1 MGRRVVVVAV
11 ALSGAALALG
21 TVATVIVLRKRRQ
34 YASKQTPNRVSSEE
48 VTLHSVAE
56 LEQASRDV
64 QLSSKVSTVQLRTRL
79 TSLPLEHLASFVNLS
94 CLDIEGCRLDQLPAE
109 ISLLKNLKV
118 LLAPRNKLTRIPTEI
133 GRLSRSLI
141 QLDLGTNKLTEVPAQ
156 LCELTA
162 LQTLNLMANELEHLP
177 ESIGNLRNLR
187 LLGLKSNK
195 LTELPSSVS
204 KLTSLVEL
212 FITNNRLTDL
222 PEGMSRCT
230 SLVKLQ
236 ASFNAFTALPACLLH
251 LPNLELLRVAVCGI
265 RTLPVG
271 LLEDGSMP
279 HLAWFS
285 MAGNPVCP
293 DPPAPAPGLPVVEVD
308 DLDLGMKLADG
319 ASGEVFRAV
328 WRGDL
333 VAVKFFRGD
342 VSPDGRA
349 EDEVAL
355 AIALQHPH
363 LTQVLAK
370 VKHPPGLV
378 LRLASGNPLAH
389 KPTSKN
395 LLRCKWGDDVRF
407 APRRA
412 LLLAVAVA
420 DALAYIHSAGV
431 CHGDVYAHNVLMDED
446 ENVTLCDFGAS
457 FSYDPR
463 TQLFWQ
469 AMEVRAYGLLLRD
482 VAARCAVEADVAG
495 YTTGSGATATAR
507 RVVAALRELAE
518 RCTELPPAQRPPFAA
533 IRYELAGLRFTLY
546 GK

>member
-1 MGRRVVVVAV
+1 MGRRVAFLAV
-11 ALSGAALALG
+11 ALSGTA
-21 TVATVIVLRKRRQ
+21 VAIGKAVVVLRRKRRN
-34 YASKQTPNRVSSEE
+34 ALEKTPKGTVGEP
-48 VTLHSVAE
+48 VTLHSVEE
-56 LEQASRDV
+56 LES
-64 QLSSKVSTVQLRTRL
+64 LRTRL
-79 TSLPLEHLASFVNLS
+79 VSLPVQQLATLSNLVR
-94 CLDIEGCRLDQLPAE
+94 LDIEGCNLAQLPAE
-109 ISLLKNLKV
+109 ISLLKNLQV
-118 LLAPRNKLTRIPTEI
+118 LLAPRNKLTHVPPEI
-133 GRLSRSLI
+133 GRLSHSLV
-141 QLDLGTNKLTEVPAQ
+141 QLDLGSNKLTEVPGELFQ
-156 LCELTA
+156 LTGLH
-162 LQTLNLMANELEHLP
+162 TLNLMCNELAALP
-177 ESIGNLRNLR
+177 AGLGDLRKLR

-195 LTELPSSVS
+195 LTSLPASISQ
-204 KLTSLVEL
+204 LTNLVEL
-212 FITNNRLTDL
+212 FLTNNRLTDL
-222 PEGMSRCT
+222 PDGMSQCT

-236 ASFNAFTALPACLLH
+236 ASFNSFTSLPACLLR
-251 LPNLELLRVAVCGI
+251 LPLLELLRVAVCDI
-265 RTLPVG
+265 RALPAHM
-271 LLEDGSMP
+271 LEEGVMP
-279 HLAWFS
+279 RLAWAS

-293 DPPAPAPGLPVVEVD
+293 DPPAPAPGLPEVEVD

-370 VKHPPGLV
+370 VKYPPGLV

-389 KPTSKN
+389 KPTSKH

-407 APRRA
+407 APHRA

-420 DALAYIHSAGV
+420 DALAYLHAAGI

-457 FSYDPR
+457 FSYDAWMQPY
-463 TQLFWQ
+463 WQ

-482 VAARCAVEADVAG
+482 VAARCEEAEEAGGAIVA
-495 YTTGSGATATAR
+495 
-507 RVVAALRELAE
+507 RVVGALQQIAD
-518 RCTELPPAQRPPFAA
+518 RCADMPPAQRPLFAA
-533 IRYELAGLRFTLY
+533 VRNELLALRKSLFSY
-546 GK
+546 